1 MQANPQPEGITVMS
15 PQTRFESLHARNAH
29 AAADLGWYPA
39 ARAEIRRRARGHG
52 LPERRYA
59 AIVAAMSPCMQW
71 RSKSGG
77 WPNLDAADRIVNGEA
92 RGLPAAVSMALRI
105 LDGAAPLA
113 VLGPKTS
120 AFYRNL
126 TRRDDAVTID
136 RWMMRAAGMPTDHP
150 TPRQYAALSDALR
163 AAAANLNLHP
173 HDLQASIWAQVKRE
187 SETA

>member
-1 MQANPQPEGITVMS
+1 MS
-15 PQTRFESLHARNAH
+15 PQARFESLHARNEH
-29 AAADLGWYPA
+29 AAADLNWYPE
-39 ARAEIRRRARGHG
+39 ARAEIRRRASSHG

-59 AIVAAMSPCMQW
+59 AIVAAMSPCVQW
-71 RSKSGG
+71 RTKNGC
-77 WPNLDAADRIVNGEA
+77 WPNLDAADRVVRGES
-92 RGLPAAVSMALRI
+92 RGLPIAVSMALRI
-105 LDGAAPLA
+105 LAGQAPLK

-150 TPRQYAALSDALR
+150 TPRQYAELSDAMR

-173 HDLQASIWAQVKRE
+173 HDLQASVWAQVKRE